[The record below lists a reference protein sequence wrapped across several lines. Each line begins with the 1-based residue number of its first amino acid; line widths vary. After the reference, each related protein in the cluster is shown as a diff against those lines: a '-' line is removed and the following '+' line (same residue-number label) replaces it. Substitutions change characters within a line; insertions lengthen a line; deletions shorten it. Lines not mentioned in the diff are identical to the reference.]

1 MQTLELTLSNEL
13 YQQVKQRAGQA
24 NRTVE
29 AEVIAAV
36 EALLAPDNLSDEL
49 LPTLAEEIAQLPFL
63 DDDHLWQAAR
73 QIAPAEKNERMQ
85 ALVLKQQAEGLTPT
99 EQEEAQQ
106 LQFYAH
112 RLMLIRGEA
121 AVLLQQRGFNIST
134 LRQAVSPTSNNQLA
148 YESTS

>member
-1 MQTLELTLSNEL
+1 MQTLELTLTNEL
-13 YQQVKQRAGQA
+13 YQQVKQRAGQT
-24 NRTVE
+24 NRTVQ

-36 EALLAPDNLSDEL
+36 EALLATDNLAVEL
-49 LPTLAEEIAQLPFL
+49 PPTLAEELAQLPFL
-63 DDDHLWQAAR
+63 DNDHLWQAAR
-73 QIAPAEKNERMQ
+73 QVAPAEKNKRMQ

-112 RLMLIRGEA
+112 RLMLIRAEA

-134 LRQAVSPTSNNQLA
+134 LRQAVSPLLNNQLA
-148 YESTS
+148 NESTS

>member
-36 EALLAPDNLSDEL
+36 EALLATDNLAVEL
-49 LPTLAEEIAQLPFL
+49 PPTLAEEIAQLPFL
-63 DDDHLWQAAR
+63 DNDHLWQAAR
-73 QIAPAEKNERMQ
+73 QVAPAEKNERIQ
-85 ALVLKQQAEGLTPT
+85 ALVLKQQAEGLTAT

-112 RLMLIRGEA
+112 RLMLIRAEA

-134 LRQAVSPTSNNQLA
+134 LRQAVSPSSNNQLA
-148 YESTS
+148 HESTS

>member
-24 NRTVE
+24 NRTVQ

-36 EALLAPDNLSDEL
+36 EALLATDNLAVEL
-49 LPTLAEEIAQLPFL
+49 PPTLAEEIAQLPFL
-63 DDDHLWQAAR
+63 DNDHLWQAAR

-112 RLMLIRGEA
+112 RLMLIRAEA

-134 LRQAVSPTSNNQLA
+134 LRQAVSPSSNNQLA
-148 YESTS
+148 HESTS